1 MINTENWL
9 CNTVWLVCMSDK
21 HVVVGSNP
29 ATTTMKTTYNIDG
42 TITIDMYREFK
53 KFLWKSRFMMWRL
66 SIDRDFT
73 IKEKIKIFI
82 TGRI

>member
-1 MINTENWL
+1 
-9 CNTVWLVCMSDK
+9 
-21 HVVVGSNP
+21 
-29 ATTTMKTTYNIDG
+29 MKTTYNIDG
-42 TITIDMYREFK
+42 TITIDMYRDFK